1 MLLSRKI
8 IFLIAFSLMSLSSM
22 TQTNSRDNTNFFNPE
37 NFLGDTLFIKSR
49 FMECGEW
56 GGHLELLKV
65 YLKKNEFHITYKKF
79 SADCNTIKDNNG
91 EPRQTLVK
99 SLNKILLDKD
109 KQLVRQYFH
118 ELLEAK
124 FREPTPMHAA
134 YVFEIKNAD
143 KSIYLFVYTWGSK
156 TKDEYVRFIKQL
168 FE

>member
-1 MLLSRKI
+1 MPLSRKI
-8 IFLIAFSLMSLSSM
+8 IFLIAFSLMSLSGM
-22 TQTNSRDNTNFFNPE
+22 TQTNSRDKTNFFNPE
-37 NFLGDTLFIKSR
+37 NFLGDTLFIKTR

-65 YLKKNEFHITYKKF
+65 YLRKNEFHITYEKY

-99 SLNKILLDKD
+99 SVTKILLDKD

-118 ELLEAK
+118 QLLDAK
-124 FREPTPMHAA
+124 FREPTPMHAG
-134 YVFEIKNAD
+134 YVFEIKKTD
-143 KSIYLFVYTWGSK
+143 KSIYLFIYTWGSK